1 MAEPTLTRN
10 DFWSHFFSNDAP
22 ISKQFLANI
31 LVFFSIC
38 VAQFL
43 FFTLSFNYTVI
54 PGFVIWYFPLGFQF
68 IIFMFLPYRYWPI
81 AVMGICIGSGLSL
94 RYEGSIYYE
103 YLKHFILTFCM
114 ILHTLPI
121 IFYARKYYINKHIFT
136 LKSIIIL
143 VFLGMLVRLT
153 NIGFYFISNTSV
165 YDKVP
170 PAEEF
175 SIFLQHNIAA
185 YPGVLMGVCVYLLV
199 RWFNDK
205 QVKIPNLTKGV
216 ILEYVLLVTIA
227 MITMFH
233 LHPVTQEIMKLLLLL
248 PIIWFGYKFTWLG
261 SVFCAIWI
269 NIVLL
274 ALLSNAEPDTLV
286 GFQPFI
292 VTYFLIGLV
301 TAGLQIEDKRS
312 RKSLEEQ
319 RAQLA
324 NTYRDLSVLK
334 NQMQQL
340 ATDIVTTQE
349 QEKKQLS
356 QEIHDE
362 IGQNITALRIAISLL
377 DKQHKFQKEDL
388 KHLRSMQDITEN
400 IYDNAYQLMH
410 WLRPRIIDEQG
421 LQDTLAGYFFSVQ
434 LQEKNIE
441 YITAIPND
449 VNILN
454 DAVKIALFRT
464 TQECVDNVLKHSCCS
479 KCKLTISIQNSY
491 IKLYFSDDG
500 IGYPNATLKEKYGL
514 GLRSIA
520 NNVIAL
526 GGSMSLENN
535 NNGAELYVRL
545 PI

>member
-38 VAQFL
+38 VAEFL

-81 AVMGICIGSGLSL
+81 AVLGICIGSGLSL

-103 YLKHFILTFCM
+103 HLKHFILTLCM

-324 NTYRDLSVLK
+324 NTYQDLSVLK

-377 DKQHKFQKEDL
+377 EKQHKLQKEDL

-434 LQEKNIE
+434 LQEKNID
-441 YITAIPND
+441 YITAISND

-535 NNGAELYVRL
+535 NNGAELHVRL

>member
-81 AVMGICIGSGLSL
+81 AVLGICIGSGLSL

-121 IFYARKYYINKHIFT
+121 IFYARKYYINKHLFT

>member
-1 MAEPTLTRN
+1 
-10 DFWSHFFSNDAP
+10 
-22 ISKQFLANI
+22 
-31 LVFFSIC
+31 
-38 VAQFL
+38 
-43 FFTLSFNYTVI
+43 
-54 PGFVIWYFPLGFQF
+54 
-68 IIFMFLPYRYWPI
+68 
-81 AVMGICIGSGLSL
+81 
-94 RYEGSIYYE
+94 
-103 YLKHFILTFCM
+103 
-114 ILHTLPI
+114 
-121 IFYARKYYINKHIFT
+121 
-136 LKSIIIL
+136 
-143 VFLGMLVRLT
+143 
-153 NIGFYFISNTSV
+153 
-165 YDKVP
+165 
-170 PAEEF
+170 
-175 SIFLQHNIAA
+175 
-185 YPGVLMGVCVYLLV
+185 
-199 RWFNDK
+199 
-205 QVKIPNLTKGV
+205 
-216 ILEYVLLVTIA
+216 
-227 MITMFH
+227 
-233 LHPVTQEIMKLLLLL
+233 
-248 PIIWFGYKFTWLG
+248 
-261 SVFCAIWI
+261 
-269 NIVLL
+269 
-274 ALLSNAEPDTLV
+274 
-286 GFQPFI
+286 
-292 VTYFLIGLV
+292 
-301 TAGLQIEDKRS
+301 
-312 RKSLEEQ
+312 
-319 RAQLA
+319 
-324 NTYRDLSVLK
+324 
-334 NQMQQL
+334 MQQL

-377 DKQHKFQKEDL
+377 EKQHKLQKEDL

-434 LQEKNIE
+434 LQEKNID
-441 YITAIPND
+441 YITAISND

-535 NNGAELYVRL
+535 NNGAELHVRL